1 MMTEKQ
7 WMLLG
12 MRRISCFVIIIINNN
27 ILERLVGN
35 FMATL
40 VKGEEVV
47 LVVLNHSSK
56 VDHTPTPSSSTL
68 DSETLSK
75 EELEI
80 LCWLMSQLAPA
91 TTVSSSAH
99 LGNLASSLNAT
110 LTCNIGN

>member
-27 ILERLVGN
+27 IIERLVGN
-35 FMATL
+35 LMATL

-56 VDHTPTPSSSTL
+56 VDQTPTPSSFTL
-68 DSETLSK
+68 DSENLSK